1 MNDQVIIWGGAALY
15 TIAMIGVGF
24 WSHSRIKGS
33 ADFIVAGRRL
43 PLWLATATLSATW
56 FGGATVLGA
65 GGQAYENGFLAVI
78 PDPFG
83 AGLCLFIAG
92 FLVVRTVRRMRLL
105 TVSDFFRL
113 RFGRH
118 ADLIASVAL
127 TLAYAGWTAA
137 QIVVIGKVLYALAG
151 LDPATGMVVGALV
164 VVTYTYFGGMWAVT
178 MTDFLQILI
187 LVIGLI
193 VILPLVIAA
202 CGGLSAY
209 LAGVPEGSFRLI
221 PPGGTS
227 PLGWVNWVRAWIV
240 IGLGT
245 LAGQDL
251 LQRSFSS
258 RDEKV
263 AQNSAYLSGIFYLT
277 FGLIPLFIGL
287 AGTILLP
294 DVVLEDPELVIPLM
308 AREYLPTP
316 LMALFLGALISAI
329 MSSADSALLVP
340 SSIIGQNLLRYF
352 RPGISQGTVLVWCRR
367 SVPLVGLLA
376 LGMALKLPQAYELLV
391 ESFALLLVALFVP
404 FMAGL
409 WWKHANTPGALS
421 AMGVGL
427 ATYGILKWVTH
438 DDAGD
443 VVAVVLA
450 AIAMVVVSLSTS
462 RSHPPRALT
471 DLDGRPIDLGGR
483 LGMSGSPGPSPQSH
497 AVVDK

>member
-1 MNDQVIIWGGAALY
+1 MSDQILIWGGAGLY
-15 TIAMIGVGF
+15 IIAMLAIGV
-24 WSHSRIKGS
+24 WTHKRIRQS

-65 GGQAYENGFLAVI
+65 GGQAYEKGFLGVI

-83 AGLCLFIAG
+83 AGVCLFIAG

-118 ADLIASVAL
+118 ADLVASVAL

-137 QIVVIGKVLYALAG
+137 QIVVIGKVLFSLA
-151 LDPATGMVVGALV
+151 DVNPQIGMVIGAVV

-178 MTDFLQILI
+178 ITDFLQIIILI
-187 LVIGLI
+187 LGLI
-193 VILPLVIAA
+193 IILPLVIAA
-202 CGGLSAY
+202 CGGLSSY
-209 LAGVPEGSFRLI
+209 LAGVPEGSFRLV
-221 PPGGTS
+221 PATGTD
-227 PLGWVNWVRAWIV
+227 PVGWVNWFRAWIV
-240 IGLGT
+240 LGLGN

-258 RDEKV
+258 RDERV
-263 AQNSAYLSGIFYLT
+263 AQNSAYLSGVFYLT

-287 AGTILLP
+287 AATILLP
-294 DVVLEDPELVIPLM
+294 ELVLEDPELVIPIM
-308 AREYLPTP
+308 ARQFLPAP
-316 LMALFLGALISAI
+316 LMALFLGALISAV

-340 SSIIGQNLLRYF
+340 SSIIGQNFLRYI
-352 RPGISQGTVLVWCRR
+352 RPDVTQETVLVWSRR
-367 SVPLVGLLA
+367 SVPLIGLLA
-376 LGMALKLPQAYELLV
+376 LGMALHLPRAYELLV
-391 ESFALLLVALFVP
+391 ESFALLLVVLFVP
-404 FMAGL
+404 FMAGI
-409 WWKHANTPGALS
+409 WWRRANTPGALA

-427 ATYGILKWVTH
+427 LTYVSLKWATG

-450 AIAMVVVSLSTS
+450 GLAMVIVSLGTAKL
-462 RSHPPRALT
+462 HPPRPLT
-471 DLDGRPIDLGGR
+471 DLDGRPISLDGR
-483 LGMSGSPGPSPQSH
+483 LGLHGRS
-497 AVVDK
+497 

>member
-1 MNDQVIIWGGAALY
+1 MAERIVIWGGASLY
-15 TIAMIGVGF
+15 VLAMLAIGW
-24 WSHSRIKGS
+24 WSHRRIRES

-65 GGQAYENGFLAVI
+65 GGQAYSEGFLGVI

-83 AGLCLFIAG
+83 AGLCLLIAG
-92 FLVVRTVRRMRLL
+92 LLVVRTVRRMRLL

-113 RFGRH
+113 RYGRG
-118 ADLIASVAL
+118 ADLIASLAL

-151 LDPATGMVVGALV
+151 ISAATGMVIGAIV

-178 MTDFLQILI
+178 VTDFLQIIILI
-187 LVIGLI
+187 IGLL

-202 CGGLSAY
+202 CGGWSAY
-209 LAGVPEGSFRLI
+209 VAGVPDGSFRLV
-221 PPGGTS
+221 PEAGTD
-227 PLGWVNWVRAWIV
+227 PIGWINWLRAWIV
-240 IGLGT
+240 LGLGN

-251 LQRSFSS
+251 LQRSFAS
-258 RDEKV
+258 RDERV
-263 AQNSAYLSGIFYLT
+263 AQNSAYLSGLFYLT
-277 FGLIPLFIGL
+277 FGLIPLLIGL

-294 DVVLEDPELVIPLM
+294 EAGLEDPELVIPIM
-308 AREYLPTP
+308 ARTFLPLP

-340 SSIIGQNLLRYF
+340 SSIIGQNLLRF
-352 RPGISQGTVLVWCRR
+352 VRPDVDQDTVLKWSRR
-367 SVPLVGLLA
+367 SVPLVGALA
-376 LGMALKLPQAYELLV
+376 LVMALMLPRAYELLV
-391 ESFALLLVALFVP
+391 ESFALLLVVLFVP

-409 WWKHANTPGALS
+409 WWRRANAPGALA

-427 ATYGILKWVTH
+427 VTYASLKWITG

-443 VVAVVLA
+443 VVAVIAAA
-450 AIAMVVVSLSTS
+450 AIMVVVSLTTGKG
-462 RSHPPRALT
+462 HPPGRLT
-471 DLDGRPIDLGGR
+471 DLEGRPIPLDHR
-483 LGMSGSPGPSPQSH
+483 LGLSGVRSRG
-497 AVVDK
+497 

>member
-1 MNDQVIIWGGAALY
+1 MIWGGAGLY
-15 TIAMIGVGF
+15 VAAMLLVGF
-24 WSHSRIKGS
+24 WAHRRIHQS

-65 GGQAYENGFLAVI
+65 GGAAYEKGFLGVI

-92 FLVVRTVRRMRLL
+92 VLVVRTVRRMRLL
-105 TVSDFFRL
+105 TVADFFRL

-118 ADLIASVAL
+118 ADLVASGAL
-127 TLAYAGWTAA
+127 SLAYVGWTAA
-137 QIVVIGKVLYALAG
+137 QIVVIGKVLYALADMNPV
-151 LDPATGMVVGALV
+151 LGMVIGAVV

-178 MTDFLQILI
+178 ITDFLQIII
-187 LVIGLI
+187 LVLGLI
-193 VILPLVIAA
+193 IMLPLVIAA

-209 LAGVPEGSFRLI
+209 LSGVPEGSFSLV
-221 PPGGTS
+221 PPAGTDS
-227 PLGWVNWVRAWIV
+227 LGWLNWFRAWIV
-240 IGLGT
+240 IGLGN

-258 RDEKV
+258 RDERV

-287 AGTILLP
+287 AARILLP
-294 DVVLEDPELVIPLM
+294 EAAFEDPELVIPIM
-308 AREYLPTP
+308 AREFLPAP

-340 SSIIGQNLLRYF
+340 SSIIGQNLLRFF
-352 RPGISQGTVLVWCRR
+352 RPGVTQQSVLVWSRR

-376 LGMALKLPQAYELLV
+376 LGMALMLPRAYELLV
-391 ESFALLLVALFVP
+391 ESFALLLVVLFVP
-404 FMAGL
+404 FMAGI
-409 WWKHANTPGALS
+409 WWKRANTPGALT
-421 AMGVGL
+421 AMVVGFV
-427 ATYGILKWVTH
+427 TYAALKWATQ

-443 VVAVVLA
+443 VLAVALA
-450 AIAMVVVSLSTS
+450 GIAMVAVSLKTAKT
-462 RSHPPRALT
+462 HPPRPLS
-471 DLDGRPIDLGGR
+471 DLEGRPIPLEGR
-483 LGMSGSPGPSPQSH
+483 LGLPGAPVAPEPEAGS
-497 AVVDK
+497 